1 MLRLAIV
8 SYRSSLTRSAM
19 TEPKS
24 AQPPHIWQWAWWG
37 QHRWGLLS
45 LLYLGIFLTIM
56 ALAYTNTLPTQLGR
70 IPYYDKIGHCV
81 LYAIAAYLG
90 HRILRRRW
98 VSPMGRSLPLFALA
112 FSTFTVVEEWVQ
124 NLSPH
129 RTLDLSDLFWS
140 FVGIALGT
148 WLAQRSARLAP

>member
-1 MLRLAIV
+1 
-8 SYRSSLTRSAM
+8 M

-24 AQPPHIWQWAWWG
+24 PHPPHVLQLAWWG

-45 LLYLGIFLTIM
+45 LLYLGIFLAIM
-56 ALAYTNTLPTQLGR
+56 ALAYTNTLPPQLGR

-98 VSPMGRSLPLFALA
+98 IRLLGRSLPLFALG
-112 FSTFTVVEEWVQ
+112 FSSFTVVEELVQ
-124 NLSPH
+124 NLSPY
-129 RTLDLSDLFWS
+129 RTLDLSDLLWS
-140 FVGIALGT
+140 FVGIVLGT
-148 WLAQRSARLAP
+148 WLAQRSAHPSP